1 MSPYSSAQSA
11 KMDMCLN
18 KEIKF
23 INYDGIF
30 ISTLSVSSPT
40 VTEINITSDELLSSG
55 TTFEFRLSEVKWRQ
69 IANFDKNDY
78 DEIFMHIS
86 TGALKDSAGN
96 YNSGITKP
104 IEWYK
109 DKVLPEI
116 GKVSYLQNPDTE
128 FSGLK
133 LEFNEEI
140 SGWAEDFGNEIYL
153 SSSTTA
159 SSTITFSGKVTIDTE
174 TIKIY
179 WLYPDEETHAEVV
192 MDMEEDILYFSCGQ
206 ICCDLSGNPLVE
218 KLPSSATMI
227 IEENPPEVIDHGP
240 DGSEKV
246 FPENPGIW
254 VKFSERIYSKSITS
268 YSFCLTA
275 VRDKTGKSI
284 FEQVDNVE
292 LIYIS
297 STCVLELHP
306 PTLNYGR
313 AYKVTISTTIQ
324 DLSLNPLAE
333 EFSFEFETLLDLS
346 VQNIISSGPVTVDIS
361 EDALSGTGRIELLL
375 NNENAK
381 IRTAFTKES
390 NFNDVSHRRLENGL
404 VTVNV
409 FNENE
414 EQQTGN
420 FQSPV
425 WLYFRYDD
433 SSPADGFV
441 DGETP
446 PVRVDSLAIY
456 WLNEDRDFWVKVPSS
471 EIDKDSSCVKAQLQH
486 FSSYALMGC
495 ALYGVERTH
504 PYPVPYKKWEDK
516 DTPVPGIKFMFPG
529 CSQAKIKIYDIMGRL
544 LKEFSYSD
552 VTAEIPG
559 IFTQWPVVDLPSGV
573 YIYRVLSGE
582 NDKTGKLIV
591 IQ

>member
-1 MSPYSSAQSA
+1 VVQSSPAVSGPFTLDNIDPTLDSCIYDYVMSPYSSAQSA

-227 IEENPPEVIDHGP
+227 IG
-240 DGSEKV
+240 KR
-246 FPENPGIW
+246 
-254 VKFSERIYSKSITS
+254 FSR
-268 YSFCLTA
+268 
-275 VRDKTGKSI
+275 
-284 FEQVDNVE
+284 
-292 LIYIS
+292 
-297 STCVLELHP
+297 
-306 PTLNYGR
+306 
-313 AYKVTISTTIQ
+313 
-324 DLSLNPLAE
+324 
-333 EFSFEFETLLDLS
+333 
-346 VQNIISSGPVTVDIS
+346 
-361 EDALSGTGRIELLL
+361 
-375 NNENAK
+375 K
-381 IRTAFTKES
+381 IR
-390 NFNDVSHRRLENGL
+390 VYGL
-404 VTVNV
+404 S
-409 FNENE
+409 FRK
-414 EQQTGN
+414 G
-420 FQSPV
+420 FIQS
-425 WLYFRYDD
+425 
-433 SSPADGFV
+433 
-441 DGETP
+441 
-446 PVRVDSLAIY
+446 
-456 WLNEDRDFWVKVPSS
+456 
-471 EIDKDSSCVKAQLQH
+471 QLRH
-486 FSSYALMGC
+486 IHS
-495 ALYGVERTH
+495 V
-504 PYPVPYKKWEDK
+504 
-516 DTPVPGIKFMFPG
+516 
-529 CSQAKIKIYDIMGRL
+529 
-544 LKEFSYSD
+544 
-552 VTAEIPG
+552 
-559 IFTQWPVVDLPSGV
+559 
-573 YIYRVLSGE
+573 
-582 NDKTGKLIV
+582 
-591 IQ
+591 